1 MILDKKIEG
10 TLDQGNG
17 CLILFDEMK
26 CDDLYNN
33 ALGLVKN
40 MNVVVDKL
48 FDKA

>member
-1 MILDKKIEG
+1 MFNLK
-10 TLDQGNG
+10 
-17 CLILFDEMK
+17 
-26 CDDLYNN
+26 DLYNN